1 MKDLVWNNILSVQT
15 QETDEDHQRPVDL
28 FKLLN
33 HAVAEEE
40 KAEYVQA
47 VLEALISCTV
57 WHFRHEACEL
67 LKNPSFIV

>member
-1 MKDLVWNNILSVQT
+1 MKDLVWDNTLSVQI
-15 QETDEDHQRPVDL
+15 QEIDEDHQRLVDL
-28 FKLLN
+28 FNLLN

-40 KAEYVQA
+40 KAEYIQA
-47 VLEALISCTV
+47 VLEELIRCTV